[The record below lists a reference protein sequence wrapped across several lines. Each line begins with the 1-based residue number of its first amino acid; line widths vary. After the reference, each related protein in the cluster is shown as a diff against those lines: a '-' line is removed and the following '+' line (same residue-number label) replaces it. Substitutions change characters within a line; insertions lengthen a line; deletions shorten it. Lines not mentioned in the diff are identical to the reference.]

1 MLLLYNSQKIQY
13 QIYSH
18 SADWKAVFLAV
29 TIECLC
35 FLEPQFPPALR
46 YGWCLICTALLCSRR
61 SWSWEK
67 PCWVASLNEWQMLF
81 LLPSYVCPLTTHTHA
96 FTRTHG
102 QDPELLT
109 SLVGLLTSLLD
120 TPKLIVLQIIF
131 RTSQKGMGKS
141 NWSEQLLLNNC
152 INTTKR
158 PQIKGSQ
165 YHSQK
170 SLIAF
175 KKEWKKKTIA

>member
-18 SADWKAVFLAV
+18 SADWKAVFLSCHYRV
-29 TIECLC
+29 
-35 FLEPQFPPALR
+35 
-46 YGWCLICTALLCSRR
+46 S
-61 SWSWEK
+61 
-67 PCWVASLNEWQMLF
+67 LF
-81 LLPSYVCPLTTHTHA
+81 LRAPVSSSPEIWVVLDLYSSSVFKEILILGKAMLSSLIKWMANAFFTTQLCLSSDNTHTYA

-141 NWSEQLLLNNC
+141 NWSEQLLLNNVS
-152 INTTKR
+152 IPPKGLSNKRFSISLTKELN
-158 PQIKGSQ
+158 S
-165 YHSQK
+165 
-170 SLIAF
+170 F
-175 KKEWKKKTIA
+175 